1 MHSPSSHLHR
11 RFFPVTLIVAAVVG
25 AALIGFGIY
34 GLAHEPVPSP
44 APASHPTDRVAA
56 NPARA
61 TTAAARV
68 PILPKTADPVK
79 YARAVAR
86 TIMTWNTMSVLA
98 PRDYVTTLV
107 ADADPTGYET
117 PGLVTD
123 LASYLPSEATWR
135 QLRTYRTTQSVTIQS
150 ATIPPSWPDIVAAS
164 GSQLG
169 KGAIAVTIRGTR
181 HRDGSWDGQAQ
192 HTDHQVAFTVFLR
205 CAPAYDR
212 CHLLRLSQLNNPLE

>member
-1 MHSPSSHLHR
+1 MHSPSSHPHR
-11 RFFPVTLIVAAVVG
+11 HFFPVTLIVAAAVG
-25 AALIGFGIY
+25 AALVGFGIY
-34 GLAHEPVPSP
+34 GLAHEPASP
-44 APASHPTDRVAA
+44 APASASHPTGRAA
-56 NPARA
+56 AKPARA
-61 TTAAARV
+61 PAARV
-68 PILPKTADPVK
+68 PTLPKTADPVK

-86 TIMTWNTMSVLA
+86 TLMTWNTMSVLA

-150 ATIPPSWPDIVAAS
+150 AAIPTSWPDIVAAS
-164 GSQLG
+164 GSQLE
-169 KGAIAVTIRGTR
+169 KGTVAVTIRGTR
-181 HRDGSWDGQAQ
+181 YRAGAWDGQEQ
-192 HTDHQVAFTVFLR
+192 HADHQVVFTVFLR
-205 CAPAYDR
+205 CAPAYNR